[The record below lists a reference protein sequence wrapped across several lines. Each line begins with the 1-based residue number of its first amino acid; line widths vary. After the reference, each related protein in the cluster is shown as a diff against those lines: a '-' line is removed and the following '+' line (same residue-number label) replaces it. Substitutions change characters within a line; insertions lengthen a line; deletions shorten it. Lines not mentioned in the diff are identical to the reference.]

1 MSAELLHTLISR
13 IDAQLSATASLRR
26 MIHADPHLSGD
37 EGDTR
42 DAIIQAADW
51 LDWNPMVETGA
62 FARTGPDG
70 PAVGMRAELD
80 ALPIHEATGV
90 EWASQRRGI
99 MHACGH
105 DVHMAALWAV
115 LSAARGLD
123 LPVAMVPILQPREES
138 NPPGATDVVASGVL
152 DDLDVRAMVG
162 VHVQP
167 QVERGVVSNGS
178 GAVNAAFDSFEITV
192 HGRGGHGAYPHAA
205 VDPIQVLATIV
216 SGLGDVSARTIN
228 PIHPSVVSVG
238 MFRAGTAANVIADS
252 AVCRGSIRTYS
263 ESDRAALHEAISRFA
278 EGTALARGAAA
289 ASQFLRGGPALINDA
304 AISRRSDSLLGEL
317 GVPVAATPF
326 RSCGSDDFS
335 EYSTVMPSLMS
346 FIGTGAEGG
355 VGLHHAQFLPRRDA
369 LRLSAV
375 ALATNYVAASGVIV
389 GGGRS

>member
-1 MSAELLHTLISR
+1 MNADLLNTLVSR
-13 IDAQLSATASLRR
+13 IDAQLSETSSLRR
-26 MIHADPHLSGD
+26 MLHADPHLSGD

-42 DAIIQAADW
+42 DAMIQAADW
-51 LDWNPMVETGA
+51 LDWIPMVETGA
-62 FARTGPDG
+62 YARTGPDG
-70 PAVGMRAELD
+70 PAVGLRAELD

-123 LPVAMVPILQPREES
+123 LPVAMVPVLQPREES

-162 VHVQP
+162 IHVQP
-167 QVERGVVSNGS
+167 QVKRGVVSNGS
-178 GAVNAAFDSFEITV
+178 GPVNAAFDSFEITV
-192 HGRGGHGAYPHAA
+192 TGRGGHGAYPHAA
-205 VDPIQVLATIV
+205 VDPIQVLAAIV
-216 SGLGDVSARTIN
+216 SGLGDISARTIN
-228 PIHPSVVSVG
+228 PIHPTVVSVG
-238 MFRAGTAANVIADS
+238 MFRAGTAANVIADN
-252 AVCRGSIRTYS
+252 AMCRGSIRTYH
-263 ESDRAALHEAISRFA
+263 ESDRTALHDAIARFA

-289 ASQFLRGGPALINDA
+289 TTQFVRGGPALVNDA
-304 AISRRSDSLLGEL
+304 SISSRSDALLVGM
-317 GVPVAATPF
+317 GVPVATTPF

-369 LRLSAV
+369 LRLAAV
-375 ALATNYVAASGVIV
+375 TLATNYVAAADTILTHHAP
-389 GGGRS
+389 